1 MKSNGRGK
9 NEPSRRE
16 EKAGMRGRSWDLR
29 RCDNIDSTNLE
40 AKRLLAGGAAAG
52 LVVTARHQTAG
63 RGRLGREWLDLPG
76 KSLIV
81 SMVLEDV
88 EPFEAVM
95 LVAVSARAAVVSLG
109 GGGPRI
115 KWPND
120 LVYGRRKV
128 GGILSETCAEGL
140 GRYVVVGLGMNV
152 SYLPEELSLAA
163 KLPPTSLLI
172 EEGMILGTEELLQ
185 ALLREVE
192 ARGSRDGNPLREE
205 YHRHLAYLG
214 KRVRVEHFTRHP
226 EASPDAAGRA
236 AEGGGP
242 DFVEGVLAGV
252 DELGNLLLRAEGET
266 HRLIAG
272 DLIPLP

>member
-1 MKSNGRGK
+1 MI
-9 NEPSRRE
+9 EH
-16 EKAGMRGRSWDLR
+16 AWDLR
-29 RCDNIDSTNLE
+29 RYESIDSTNLE
-40 AKRLLAGGAAAG
+40 ARRLLERGAAAG

-81 SMVLEDV
+81 SLVLDGID
-88 EPFEAVM
+88 PFEAMV

-109 GGGPRI
+109 GAGPRF

-128 GGILSETCAEGL
+128 GGILSEACGARN
-140 GRYVVVGLGMNV
+140 GRQVVVGLGMNV
-152 SYLPEELSLAA
+152 SYLPEELTLAA

-172 EEGMILGTEELLQ
+172 EEKRFWGTEELLQ
-185 ALLREVE
+185 ALLRELE
-192 ARGSRDGNPLREE
+192 ARVSRDGVRLWEE
-205 YHRHLAYLG
+205 YRRHLAYLRQ
-214 KRVRVEHFTRHP
+214 RVRVEDFTLHP
-226 EASPDAAGRA
+226 ETPPDAQDSLTTGCG
-236 AEGGGP
+236 EGYM
-242 DFVEGVLAGV
+242 EGMLAGV
-252 DELGNLLLRAEGET
+252 DEQGVLLLQAGGRT